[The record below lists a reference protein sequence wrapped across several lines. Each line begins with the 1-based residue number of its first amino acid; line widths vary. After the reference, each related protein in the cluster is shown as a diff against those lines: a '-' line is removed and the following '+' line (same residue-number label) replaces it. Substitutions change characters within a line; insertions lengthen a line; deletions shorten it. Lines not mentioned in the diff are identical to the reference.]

1 MIASVRVPALCL
13 VMVFSTVPVLA
24 AAQAPAGPAECRE
37 LAMPAEGD
45 TQGAQRTAVEAF
57 GRGSRATQAER
68 WDAAEQCFAL
78 AWRLSHVALARYN
91 QAVALRAL
99 GRPLEARAAFDEAI
113 AAGLD
118 ADRAGQAAT
127 MRAEV
132 AENVSRLRIGGLTAD
147 DGAEIELDG
156 EPVARDGG
164 AETVVE
170 CDPGRHSLVVR
181 APGYTPFTWSG
192 DVVAGTAAPVAV
204 ALERVPSGG
213 GPSVFEEPW
222 LWIVVGVVVV
232 GAGVGIG
239 VYAQDQAQ
247 LRGEA
252 MPGFVVQL

>member
-1 MIASVRVPALCL
+1 MRGLAPFLLGWVVLVGLPAL
-13 VMVFSTVPVLA
+13 A
-24 AAQAPAGPAECRE
+24 GAQDAAGPTECRE
-37 LAMPAEGD
+37 LALPAEGD
-45 TQGAQRTAVEAF
+45 TTGAQRTAIEAF

-68 WDAAEQCFAL
+68 WDAAEACFAL

-118 ADRAGQAAT
+118 ADRAAQAT
-127 MRAEV
+127 SMRAEV
-132 AENVSRLRIGGLTAD
+132 AENVSQLRIGGLDAD

-156 EPVARDGG
+156 EPIARDAG

-192 DVVAGTAAPVAV
+192 DVVAGTSAPVTV

-213 GPSVFEEPW
+213 GTSVLEEPW
-222 LWIVVGVVVV
+222 LWIVVGVVVA
-232 GAGVGIG
+232 GAGIGIG